1 MKRAFVFVAYCL
13 MLLFVLSGLGLT
25 SSPKARRLTIKVTSS
40 DPTEKISFE
49 AAYIFKK
56 DAANLIVLKQTTP
69 VTIEETAE
77 YLSAIFHK
85 VGGKANLQV
94 ELLSATDST
103 ATASDAAWG
112 DIIVLGTHSG
122 KNGVGYFAQSY

>member
-1 MKRAFVFVAYCL
+1 MKRAFVFVAFCL
-13 MLLFVLSGLGLT
+13 MFILLLSSLGLS
-25 SSPKARRLTIKVTSS
+25 SSPKAHHLIIKVTSS
-40 DPTEKISFE
+40 DPGEKIAFE

-56 DAANLIVLKQTTP
+56 GAANLKVLNQTTP

-77 YLSAIFHK
+77 FVSAIFHK
-85 VGGKANLQV
+85 VSGKANLRV

-103 ATASDAAWG
+103 TTASDAAWG
-112 DIIVLGTHSG
+112 DIIVLGTHLG